1 MILERF
7 LRDEILNG
15 KICLMDQNT
24 KKKINLS
31 APTVHLMVQLV
42 EACFLSHGKK
52 KILSEKCLYHRIDYF
67 EEQILQQQ
75 ENNVCLTLLVCD
87 LFINFN
93 HDYLHF
99 FILMQCWK

>member
-31 APTVHLMVQLV
+31 APTVHLMVQFV

-52 KILSEKCLYHRIDYF
+52 KF
-67 EEQILQQQ
+67 
-75 ENNVCLTLLVCD
+75 
-87 LFINFN
+87 
-93 HDYLHF
+93 
-99 FILMQCWK
+99 